1 MGVATSIIVFAI
13 GAILRFATTVSS
25 ASFNIHTVGV
35 ILMIV
40 GVVGFLVSLAF
51 WGSWGGFDGF
61 GGGYSR
67 RRTVY
72 QRGVNAA
79 TTGSTVVDETHQTV
93 Y

>member
-1 MGVATSIIVFAI
+1 MGIATSIVLFAI

-25 ASFNIHTVGV
+25 SSFNIHTIGV

-51 WGSWGGFDGF
+51 WGSWGGF
-61 GGGYSR
+61 GGHTR
-67 RRTVY
+67 RRREVY
-72 QRGVNAA
+72 QDG
-79 TTGSTVVDETHQTV
+79 TGTVVEESHRSG